1 MIIMHSCGINNNWL
15 MFHVEQIN
23 KSRKMFYVEQSR
35 GEQKK
40 GLAAISACRKTQGL
54 IRGRSPLWLYSDL
67 ATQGEL
73 PRRGKRRPP
82 GGSASNPQKAL
93 AQQGFPCIRCWPRHR
108 RKHRMKK
115 LKKVAFSHFF
125 DTLGTAVWPSFL
137 YAVIYSSLS
146 SISSLG
152 FNVMTAESIWWD
164 SILSMWTVS
173 LSSPMVMFWGPST
186 GIMPSLSN
194 TSPVRVS

>member
-1 MIIMHSCGINNNWL
+1 MAVLGASKKWL
-15 MFHVEQIN
+15 NATFLSFTGFASRIRSRAAKPAKCENLWVFIRSDAHVV
-23 KSRKMFYVEQSR
+23 RA
-35 GEQKK
+35 
-40 GLAAISACRKTQGL
+40 GLN
-54 IRGRSPLWLYSDL
+54 IRGCGPLSTPW
-67 ATQGEL
+67 
-73 PRRGKRRPP
+73 
-82 GGSASNPQKAL
+82 
-93 AQQGFPCIRCWPRHR
+93 
-108 RKHRMKK
+108 
-115 LKKVAFSHFF
+115 FF
-125 DTLGTAVWPSFL
+125 DSLKTAVWPPFL

-173 LSSPMVMFWGPST
+173 LSSSMVMFWGPST